1 MLSKDSTGDK
11 GEGDN
16 LNISIRSY
24 FMQTA
29 CSAGRKKK
37 KPPPPSPHP
46 KQDRT
51 LPLASEGKDT

>member
-1 MLSKDSTGDK
+1 MLNKDSTGDK

-29 CSAGRKKK
+29 CSAGRKKTPTATISTSK
-37 KPPPPSPHP
+37 
-46 KQDRT
+46 
-51 LPLASEGKDT
+51 AG

>member
-29 CSAGRKKK
+29 CSAGRKKT
-37 KPPPPSPHP
+37 PPTPSPHP